1 MNKLDLLQNQ
11 SDFLKSLEL
20 KGKSFNTIK
29 NYRTDLNIFNQFLQT
44 KGRAPL
50 VNEISLEYLKEYDV
64 YLGEKYNSPNSI
76 RRRIQALRIFFDY
89 LIEHNLYDQNPVK
102 KMLVSPKVVD
112 IPRPLPF
119 SKVVAFNEYL
129 TQKID
134 TSEGHEKLIHSRNR
148 ILFQLIYG
156 AGLKVSDIE
165 RLELTHILEPKADD
179 QFRIMIVAEKKEP
192 YTVILPSTFQ
202 EDFTNYITLLQS
214 RKVKDQKEFSK
225 LLFNG
230 NPFRIL
236 NGGISSRGI
245 EVIFKEF
252 TKQIDSPITAKSL
265 RQACIFKWLSQDIPE
280 SRIKEWMG
288 VQPQYS
294 LKAYKQLLESA
305 PHNYT
310 YMEV

>member
-1 MNKLDLLQNQ
+1 MEKLDLLQNQ
-11 SDFLKSLEL
+11 SDFIKSLEL

-29 NYRTDLNIFNQFLQT
+29 NYKTDLNIFNQFLQL
-44 KGRAPL
+44 KDRSPL
-50 VNEISLEYLKEYDV
+50 INEITLEYLKEYDV

-89 LIEHNLYDQNPVK
+89 LIEHGLYDQNPVK
-102 KMLVSPKVVD
+102 KMLVSPKIVD

-119 SKVVAFNEYL
+119 VKVVEFNSFL
-129 TQKID
+129 TQKVEN
-134 TSEGHEKLIHSRNR
+134 SEGHEKLIHSRNR

-165 RLELTHILEPKADD
+165 RVELTHILNPKSDD
-179 QFRIMIVAEKKEP
+179 HFRIMIVTDKKEP
-192 YTVILPSTFQ
+192 YTVVLPETFKG
-202 EDFTNYITLLQS
+202 DFESYIELLQK
-214 RKVKDQKEFSK
+214 RKTKDKKEFSK

-245 EVIFKEF
+245 EVIFKDF
-252 TKQIDSPITAKSL
+252 TKQIKEPITAKTL

-294 LKAYKQLLESA
+294 LKAYKQLLENA